1 MTEEDQIAASLC
13 NHAKFYCNDR
23 ERAKELALFI
33 CEVVLENRLEKEE
46 RQKWKRVCESIYK
59 L

>member
-1 MTEEDQIAASLC
+1 MTEEEQIAASLC

-33 CEVVLENRLEKEE
+33 CEVVLGNRLEKDE
-46 RQKWKRVCESIYK
+46 RQKWKRVSEEIYK

>member
-1 MTEEDQIAASLC
+1 MTEEEQIAASLC

-23 ERAKELALFI
+23 ERAKELTLFM
-33 CEVVLENRLEKEE
+33 CEVVLGNRLEKDE
-46 RQKWKRVCESIYK
+46 RQKWKRVSEEIYK